1 MATQQPPQNQPHQRQ
16 FTGKLD
22 LPTLQASEIEQAK
35 PGPQSPQLEK
45 DAQRAM
51 SHTAGWQPSLAPIA
65 GRGQGQQQGGG
76 GSWGYRQEDRRR
88 EVQMGFIGGEGERG
102 GFSEGQGQQ

>member
-1 MATQQPPQNQPHQRQ
+1 MATQQPPQAQRQ

-22 LPTLQASEIEQAK
+22 LPTLQAAEIEQAK

-51 SHTAGWQPSLAPIA
+51 SHTAEWQPSLAPGA
-65 GRGQGQQQGGG
+65 GRGAVGGRV

-88 EVQMGFIGGEGERG
+88 EVMMGSIGGEGERG